1 VKSLLLLSVAVQSA
15 CVLACALAA
24 GACGYRSALWL
35 PIPPVAGAIVLATVL
50 PWSILWMMRAA

>member
-1 VKSLLLLSVAVQSA
+1 VTAPLLLSVAVQSA